1 MRLALA
7 IFVLL
12 VAIISINAHPTN
24 VKSEVDIISENHN
37 EPKWWENAVFYQI
50 YPRSF
55 KDSKGT
61 GTGDIK
67 GITENLDYLKELGVD
82 ALWISPMF
90 KSPMKDFGYDVS
102 NFYDIDPLFGT
113 MKDFEELIQKG
124 KEKDLKIFVD
134 FIPNHSSDQCEWF
147 KKSVERQ
154 DGFDDFYV
162 WHDGKRDSDGNLI
175 KGPDGKPLVPNNW
188 VRMFLE
194 F

>member
-1 MRLALA
+1 MQLAFG
-7 IFVLL
+7 IFVLF
-12 VAIISINAHPTN
+12 VALNSINVHSTN
-24 VKSEVDIISENHN
+24 VESEIDIISKSQA
-37 EPKWWENAVFYQI
+37 EPEWWENAVIYQI

-61 GTGDIK
+61 GIGDIK
-67 GITENLDYLKELGVD
+67 GITENLDYLKELDID
-82 ALWISPMF
+82 AIWISPMF

-102 NFYDIDPLFGT
+102 NFYHIDPLFGT
-113 MKDFEELIQKG
+113 MEDFEDLIKKG
-124 KEKDLKIFVD
+124 KENNLKIFVD

-147 KKSVERQ
+147 KKSVEKQ

-175 KGPDGKPLVPNNW
+175 RGPDGKPLVPNNW
-188 VRMFLE
+188 VRIFLD